1 MRKLL
6 LLILLVGVGGC
17 QAFGLAGRK
26 KDTDSRSG
34 SDPFYSP
41 DLEEQQKFGR
51 SRYSYPEDDRG
62 IAPPS
67 YSGRPT
73 PSGR

>member
-6 LLILLVGVGGC
+6 LLALLCGVCGC

-26 KDTDSRSG
+26 KDTDSRG

-41 DLEEQQKFGR
+41 DLEEQQRAGR
-51 SRYSYPEDDRG
+51 SRYAYPEDDRT
-62 IAPPS
+62 ISPPGF
-67 YSGRPT
+67 SGRPT

>member
-6 LLILLVGVGGC
+6 VLALLTGVCGC
-17 QAFGLAGRK
+17 QSFGLTGRK
-26 KDTDSRSG
+26 KDPDHRG
-34 SDPFYSP
+34 PDPLYSP
-41 DLEEQQKFGR
+41 DLDEQQKYGR
-51 SRYSYPEDDRG
+51 SRYAYPEDDRT
-62 IAPPS
+62 IAPPG